1 MIHTSSWG
9 WCEICWRAPG
19 MSVVQISCL
28 FRCANRSG
36 GQKSDS
42 EGVIQ
47 SNALA
52 AQRRGT
58 ESDVRR
64 PHGGCSL
71 LAWLWNHVLVHHFH
85 KIVVYC
91 EFNCLQP
98 IALLTSRCL
107 WNTGK
112 GYWVIAYWI
121 LIVHRVWLWEYLK
134 IWIWCR
140 ERFCDLSSSDP
151 ARWWTGLQKYF
162 FNIGVIQALET
173 NYQFSSEGPLPQRF
187 STERIR
193 THSINRHYETWRWC

>member
-1 MIHTSSWG
+1 MWNMLASSWNE
-9 WCEICWRAPG
+9 CSANLVSLSLRKHEQQPK
-19 MSVVQISCL
+19 VQQRGI
-28 FRCANRSG
+28 
-36 GQKSDS
+36 
-42 EGVIQ
+42 IQ

-64 PHGGCSL
+64 PRGGCSL
-71 LAWLWNHVLVHHFH
+71 LARLWNHVLVHHFH

-112 GYWVIAYWI
+112 EYWVIAYWI
-121 LIVHRVWLWEYLK
+121 LIVCRVWLWECLK

-140 ERFCDLSSSDP
+140 EKFCDLSRSDP
-151 ARWWTGLQKYF
+151 ARWWTGLHANFRILQEVFF
-162 FNIGVIQALET
+162 FNIGLIRALET
-173 NYQFSSEGPLPQRF
+173 NYQFNSSRAKIF
-187 STERIR
+187 NKKDRDSFD
-193 THSINRHYETWRWC
+193 N

>member
-1 MIHTSSWG
+1 MSLAWQNHNTPPFRRYPLFFQMCRSRPLTRAHLEKSDVTFYLHYWAHQIWTVIHTSSWG

-28 FRCANRSG
+28 VRCANTSG
-36 GQKSDS
+36 GQKSNS

-71 LAWLWNHVLVHHFH
+71 LARLWNHVLVHHFH

-98 IALLTSRCL
+98 TALLTSRCL

-121 LIVHRVWLWEYLK
+121 LIVCRVWPWDCLK

-140 ERFCDLSSSDP
+140 EKFCDLSRSDP
-151 ARWWTGLQKYF
+151 ARQ
-162 FNIGVIQALET
+162 
-173 NYQFSSEGPLPQRF
+173 
-187 STERIR
+187 
-193 THSINRHYETWRWC
+193 